1 MDEMGRSP
9 IPETRPKTNLATK
22 CDRQSFCRGHR
33 QGQRR
38 SRTRNSPKEARIQS
52 EPRRSPET
60 LPRAGPKTAVARL
73 SVARRFDI
81 DWLKK
86 SVLGHHQGLAESRQL
101 TAASQKTSPMPPVIM
116 LLFQLY

>member
-9 IPETRPKTNLATK
+9 IPETNLATK
-22 CDRQSFCRGHR
+22 CDQQSFCRGHR

-38 SRTRNSPKEARIQS
+38 SRTHNSPKEARIKS

-60 LPRAGPKTAVARL
+60 DPRAGPETAVARH

-81 DWLKK
+81 DWLNEWPKK
-86 SVLGHHQGLAESRQL
+86 SVLARHQVWLRADS
-101 TAASQKTSPMPPVIM
+101 
-116 LLFQLY
+116 